1 MKRSQHMKLKLKIKN
16 NVMDILDPI
25 LEDEDEQLNG
35 VSLQKTQK
43 LFMKIHK
50 KFTKMNLKKDKMKH

>member
-35 VSLQKTQK
+35 VSLQKT
-43 LFMKIHK
+43 
-50 KFTKMNLKKDKMKH
+50 